1 MNKITLT
8 TPTPKLPQ
16 EREIP
21 SCQQQK
27 DRVTS
32 LKATA
37 NSAHPNALSGLMCK
51 AIIIGSDVKMP
62 KLHDVIVKRQN
73 DFDVI
78 VQSS

>member
-1 MNKITLT
+1 M
-8 TPTPKLPQ
+8 
-16 EREIP
+16 
-21 SCQQQK
+21 
-27 DRVTS
+27 VVS

-51 AIIIGSDVKMP
+51 AIIGSDAKMP

>member
-1 MNKITLT
+1 MCLKKGKFHPVNNK
-8 TPTPKLPQ
+8 
-16 EREIP
+16 
-21 SCQQQK
+21 K
-27 DRVTS
+27 DRIVS

-37 NSAHPNALSGLMCK
+37 ISAHPNALSGLMCE
-51 AIIIGSDVKMP
+51 AIIGSDVKMP